1 MMLSIFPSEVRDTM
15 GMNRR
20 EFVAAAALSAVRLPG
35 AQTLTVEAGRFDR
48 RDIVVSF
55 PVPGGVDGMSMLR
68 DESGKTIALQINAG
82 QASFVL
88 PDLKAGK
95 TKRYRIVSSNSSE
108 MRVKAAADERLLR
121 LTSGAEKIFDFRLK
135 RELPE

>member
-1 MMLSIFPSEVRDTM
+1 MMSINFQSEVRDTM

-20 EFVAAAALSAVRLPG
+20 EFVAAAALTTLRWQG

-48 RDIVVSF
+48 HDVVVSF
-55 PVPGGVDGMSMLR
+55 PVPAGVSGKSMLR
-68 DESGKTIALQINAG
+68 DESGKTTALQMASD

-95 TKRYRIVSSNSSE
+95 TKQFRIVSSSASD
-108 MRVKAAADERLLR
+108 MSVKA
-121 LTSGAEKIFDFRLK
+121 
-135 RELPE
+135 